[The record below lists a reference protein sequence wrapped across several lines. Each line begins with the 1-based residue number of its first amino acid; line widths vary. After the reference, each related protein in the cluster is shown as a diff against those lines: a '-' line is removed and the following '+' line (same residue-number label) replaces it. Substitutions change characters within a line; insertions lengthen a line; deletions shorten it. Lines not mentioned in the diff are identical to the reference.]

1 MANETENNQH
11 MINKVISVIIEKKKF
26 FLISLLSILIIFSGI
41 VFYLYY
47 QKNLNNQI
55 SEKYIQ
61 AGIHLSSKDKNK
73 SKNIY
78 KEIILSKNKFYSPL
92 ALNDI
97 IENDLEQSDVE
108 ILKLFDLVESINI
121 NKEQKNLI
129 KLKKSL
135 YLLKI
140 SKKKEANKLINEI
153 LDENSIWKD
162 SALEISK

>member
-11 MINKVISVIIEKKKF
+11 MINKVISVIIKKKKF

>member
-1 MANETENNQH
+1 M
-11 MINKVISVIIEKKKF
+11 
-26 FLISLLSILIIFSGI
+26 
-41 VFYLYY
+41 
-47 QKNLNNQI
+47 
-55 SEKYIQ
+55 
-61 AGIHLSSKDKNK
+61 
-73 SKNIY
+73 
-78 KEIILSKNKFYSPL
+78 

-108 ILKLFDLVESINI
+108 ILKFFDLVESINI

-140 SKKKEANKLINEI
+140 SKKNEANKLINEI